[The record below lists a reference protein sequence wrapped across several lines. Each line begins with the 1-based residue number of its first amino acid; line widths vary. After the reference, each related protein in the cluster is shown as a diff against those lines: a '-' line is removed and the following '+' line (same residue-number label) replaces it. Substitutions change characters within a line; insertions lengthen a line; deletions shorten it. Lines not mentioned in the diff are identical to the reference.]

1 MEKVFKSFMST
12 KMRDAPEL
20 LYHITTMFNPRLLQV
35 SNVPVYKIIQHPGE
49 FVLTFPRAF
58 HGGFSLGPNIGEAV
72 NFATHEYVFPFVV
85 STNKITLAPE
95 LIQLFLSWFS

>member
-1 MEKVFKSFMST
+1 MNLASYTGAPKVWYGVPGNSKDAEGMEKVFKSFMST

-20 LYHITTMFNPRLLQV
+20 LYHITTMFNPRLLQAAD
-35 SNVPVYKIIQHPGE
+35 VPVYRIIQHPGE

-72 NFATHEYVFPFVV
+72 NFATHE
-85 STNKITLAPE
+85 
-95 LIQLFLSWFS
+95 